1 MPEVVIVADF
11 EALSK
16 RLLGRQRETGTN
28 LRMVGIRAGYI
39 SNRSQK
45 RSRLSQFVRKWK
57 FYKFPAS
64 NK

>member
-11 EALSK
+11 EALFK

-39 SNRSQK
+39 SNRSQVC
-45 RSRLSQFVRKWK
+45 SEVGIL
-57 FYKFPAS
+57 
-64 NK
+64 